1 MDFSQ
6 VPIGFGMALAQN
18 EKALNAYAVMT
29 KEQKNAVL
37 EKAHHAASAEQMRQI
52 VAEIAAQA

>member
-1 MDFSQ
+1 MDFSK

-29 KEQKNAVL
+29 KEQKASVL
-37 EKAHHAASAEQMRQI
+37 EKAHHAASEEQMRQL

>member
-6 VPIGFGMALAQN
+6 VPAGFGMALAQN

-29 KEQKNAVL
+29 PEQKNAVL
-37 EKAHHAASAEQMRQI
+37 EKAHRAASREQVRQL